1 MTNGEFV
8 LKLFVKILY
17 ISPHLS
23 TGGLPQ
29 YLLKKI
35 ESLNSLFEVYCVEH
49 RFAGD
54 AYVVQRNKIKNLLGD
69 KFYSASGKPDD
80 YLIHLIEKINP
91 DVVHFEEFPETF
103 IDNKVCSK
111 IYSQDRKYLIFETGH
126 GIYFEAQNKKFIP
139 DKFIF
144 VSEYQCKIYG
154 NLGAP
159 FEVVEY
165 PIELKKPQK
174 KMAQEALG
182 FDPSKKH
189 IINVG
194 LFTQG
199 KNQGELIKLA
209 RKLPDFQFHFVGN
222 LAMNFKDY
230 WEPIT
235 KDLPSNCKIWA
246 ERSDTDLFY
255 QAADLMVFTSKKEC
269 SPLVIREAIGWRLKT
284 LIYNLNS
291 YCDMYDKYANI
302 EYLKDGDEQY
312 NIDLIKSCL

>member
-1 MTNGEFV
+1 M
-8 LKLFVKILY
+8 KIVY

-29 YLLKKI
+29 YLFKKI
-35 ESLNSLFEVYCVEH
+35 ESLNLLFEIYCIEH
-49 RFAGD
+49 KFLGD

-69 KFYSASGKPDD
+69 RFYSASGKPDE
-80 YLIHLIEKINP
+80 YLIELIRDINP

-103 IDNKVCSK
+103 LGNEICAK
-111 IYSQDRKYLIFETGH
+111 IYSSDRNYLIFETGH
-126 GIYFEAQNKKFIP
+126 GIYFDPQNKKFIP

-144 VSEYQCKIYG
+144 VSEYQSKLYG
-154 NLGAP
+154 SLGAP
-159 FEVVEY
+159 FEIVEY

-174 KMAQEALG
+174 KIAQEALG
-182 FDPSKKH
+182 FDPNKKH
-189 IINVG
+189 VINVG

-199 KNQGELIKLA
+199 KNQKELVELA
-209 RKLPDFQFHFVGN
+209 RKLPDLQFHFIGN
-222 LAMNFKDY
+222 LAINFKDY

-246 ERSDTDLFY
+246 ERSDVDLFY

-312 NIDLIKSCL
+312 NIDLIKSCV

>member
-1 MTNGEFV
+1 M
-8 LKLFVKILY
+8 KILFVT
-17 ISPHLS
+17 PHLS

-35 ESLNSLFEVYCVEH
+35 ESLNLLFQIYCVEYK
-49 RFAGD
+49 FLGD

-69 KFYSASGKPDD
+69 KFYSSSGRPDE
-80 YLIHLIEKINP
+80 YLIELIRDISP
-91 DVVHFEEFPETF
+91 DVVHLEEFPETF
-103 IDNKVCSK
+103 LENEICSK
-111 IYSQDRKYLIFETGH
+111 IYSSDRKYLIFETGH
-126 GIYFEAQNKKFIP
+126 GIYFDPQNKRFIP

-144 VSEYQCKIYG
+144 VSEYQSKLYG

-159 FEVVEY
+159 FEIVEY

-174 KMAQEALG
+174 KMAQDALG
-182 FDPSKKH
+182 FDPNKKH
-189 IINVG
+189 VINVG

-199 KNQGELIKLA
+199 KNQGELIELA
-209 RKLPDFQFHFVGN
+209 RKLPDFQFHFIGN
-222 LAMNFKDY
+222 LAINFKNY
-230 WEPIT
+230 WGPIT
-235 KDLPSNCKIWA
+235 KNLPNNCKIWA
-246 ERSDTDLFY
+246 ERSDVDLFY

-312 NIDLIKSCL
+312 NINLIKSCV